1 MADTKSQAET
11 FIQNILGIDDGKASL
26 GAGELPMARSF
37 FCPLLLLILW
47 IVSLSI
53 LGCICVCCKF
63 VKSESFTSYDSDS
76 FELQEVHIVEP
87 TLGHV
92 KGCACLECLHRQLS
106 KEFEQ
111 SNGK

>member
-1 MADTKSQAET
+1 MAEAKT
-11 FIQNILGIDDGKASL
+11 FIQNVLGIDGRNASTSR
-26 GAGELPMARSF
+26 GELPMASSF
-37 FCPLLLLILW
+37 FCPLLLFFLW
-47 IVSLSI
+47 IVSLII

-76 FELQEVHIVEP
+76 FELQQVHILEP

-106 KEFEQ
+106 TEFEQ
-111 SNGK
+111 INGK